1 MKIVF
6 SKNEIA
12 EILKREADVMVSNYH
27 VGRSE
32 LTIKESTNYIAD
44 VTVEVE
50 LKEPE
55 VVQMDESDLVD
66 VIDQPEEAEEV
77 NHTHDVDLG
86 IYDPTAGLKEDD
98 STPGDTFMH
107 EGLK

>member
-1 MKIVF
+1 MKITF
-6 SKNEIA
+6 TKEEIA
-12 EILKREADVMVSNYH
+12 EILKREADVMVSNYY

-32 LTIKESTNYIAD
+32 LTIEESTNYIAD

-55 VVQMDESDLVD
+55 TVQMDESDLVD
-66 VIDQPEEAEEV
+66 VIDQPEEELE
-77 NHTHDVDLG
+77 